1 MNWKFLLMI
10 QLNLMKNDF
19 SLINAQKA
27 LMSKKRL
34 WSANYTLNSIL
45 NDTHKYTINYTLSW
59 STH

>member
-1 MNWKFLLMI
+1 MI

-19 SLINAQKA
+19 SLIKAQKA

-45 NDTHKYTINYTLSW
+45 NYTHKYTLNDTLSW